1 MVFRYFYCPAFYCI
15 MALTCK
21 YLISHRVAYFMKH
34 TECAVRIKY
43 CQDNKQGWGFLALS
57 LKVMFRV
64 NRRVGVAGKQNMEGL
79 LSHWERQPALVV

>member
-1 MVFRYFYCPAFYCI
+1 

-57 LKVMFRV
+57 LKATFRV
-64 NRRVGVAGKQNMEGL
+64 NRKAGKRNTEGL
-79 LSHWERQPALVV
+79 PSNCARQQAVVNETHCSRTDI